1 MKTYL
6 DNLITNSK
14 SLLENDPKNESAYK
28 TLIEGAY
35 CKLLLFNNEWVNF
48 REFCYIRTLSIVT
61 INPPIDTLTQ
71 EAIEIAIKVINSFMN
86 LIIHIYWEHVI
97 LNRASVA
104 TIFFENTLC
113 RRWVT
118 RLKRYPLRQK
128 KLRKHLATISQILT
142 R

>member
-71 EAIEIAIKVINSFMN
+71 EAIEIAIKVINSFYESHN
-86 LIIHIYWEHVI
+86 SYLLGTCHSESCISGYHI
-97 LNRASVA
+97 
-104 TIFFENTLC
+104 F
-113 RRWVT
+113 
-118 RLKRYPLRQK
+118 
-128 KLRKHLATISQILT
+128 RKHVMSALGDPTKTLSITSKKIT
-142 R
+142 